1 MTDDRNGDREP
12 RHLGLS
18 RRSAGTIMVVIAYV
32 GVVSALV
39 GAVVGWQF
47 LGELSDA
54 NTQGLELAEE
64 SLTAAD
70 ASLVVADD
78 IIDAVDDSL
87 GALSSTISAVG
98 DGIADD
104 DGCRR
109 VDGRTRRLAARH
121 ARPGRQRPGLDRDA
135 SRARSTTRCRSCRGF
150 RWHPTTTPPSPS
162 ATRSVDLRADL
173 APLADDVR
181 AVSDDLDTFSTSGD
195 DLETQLADLA
205 ASVAEVQTAV
215 GGTTDV
221 IAAARTS
228 TDDALAL
235 AQTTLSDIGS
245 QLALTRLLLV
255 IVAIA
260 IAVGQIVPYWVG
272 RELRESPV
280 VVVADADEL
289 DDIEVIERRS
299 DPA

>member
-1 MTDDRNGDREP
+1 MTDDHNGDREP

-47 LGELSDA
+47 LGELSEA
-54 NTQGLELAEE
+54 NRQGLELAEE

-78 IIDAVDDSL
+78 IIEAVEGSL

-98 DGIADD
+98 DSLATTTA
-104 DGCRR
+104 
-109 VDGRTRRLAARH
+109 VAASTAELAASL
-121 ARPGRQRPGLDRDA
+121 PDTLEQVDNGLASIETITATIDTTLSQLSRIPLAPDYDPDVTLNDA
-135 SRARSTTRCRSCRGF
+135 VG
-150 RWHPTTTPPSPS
+150 
-162 ATRSVDLRADL
+162 DLRADL
-173 APLADDVR
+173 APLADEVR
-181 AVSDDLDTFSTSGD
+181 AVSEDLASFSTSGD
-195 DLETQLADLA
+195 DLETELTDLA
-205 ASVAEVQTAV
+205 ASVSRVQRAV

-221 IAAARTS
+221 IVSARTS

-272 RELRESPV
+272 RELRAAPV
-280 VVVADADEL
+280 VVVADVDDL
-289 DDIEVIERRS
+289 DDLEITELRS

>member
-32 GVVSALV
+32 GVISALV

-98 DGIADD
+98 DGIA
-104 DGCRR
+104 
-109 VDGRTRRLAARH
+109 
-121 ARPGRQRPGLDRDA
+121 
-135 SRARSTTRCRSCRGF
+135 
-150 RWHPTTTPPSPS
+150 TTT
-162 ATRSVDLRADL
+162 
-173 APLADDVR
+173 
-181 AVSDDLDTFSTSGD
+181 AVAGSTA
-195 DLETQLADLA
+195 ELA
-205 ASVAEVQTAV
+205 ASLPDTLDQVDSGLASIEGDRGHDRQHAVAAV
-215 GGTTDV
+215 ADSAG
-221 IAAARTS
+221 
-228 TDDALAL
+228 
-235 AQTTLSDIGS
+235 
-245 QLALTRLLLV
+245 TRLRPCRHP
-255 IVAIA
+255 
-260 IAVGQIVPYWVG
+260 QRRG
-272 RELRESPV
+272 R
-280 VVVADADEL
+280 
-289 DDIEVIERRS
+289 
-299 DPA
+299 